1 MISIRRILSEKLM
14 SLNAKAK
21 SGWLRRHGVRQR
33 EGLHQKLGM
42 RPPFLKNLYRIFS
55 KFSSNAQWAV
65 KSSAGSLDFDLEFHH
80 DGITVTFGDISEIC
94 NILFKQLEERFERLF
109 SNLSVNYADE
119 DCGPYSLNSSLFVA
133 VEVVSLLF
141 RCCLML
147 LTLLAAKQNLVLDKG
162 LVLLKIVRNLSS
174 LDLAENTVGSAFVF
188 EKSFFR
194 KCEPGENGFSTTSV
208 EGFTASLQLLRP
220 TNPLLYFI
228 SVMLEVFVD
237 ELLTHKQLRGH
248 FQIINSF
255 ASTNETLFSRHSGQ
269 DDLWIVIAVL
279 CNHFILSFSD
289 KQASQDCLV
298 RLFSTHS
305 TEHKNPF
312 QNPALSLTASSLLIL
327 SPIML
332 SMPKYMQAHLMSLV
346 SNAIYTKSS
355 RPDRIVTNCFL
366 SIFEKSIDLYLTH
379 ISCLEKNGC
388 PSFPRGLKPSFSYGV
403 DYRPFEFYILP
414 ETKKKIDALI
424 TKLDNTLN
432 VNSDDL
438 SFGMKSDLV
447 SSSLKFVKECLNV
460 YAIPS
465 QDEILSILTCLVLK
479 ASESCDYREV
489 QPIEGTT
496 MQHLYLLASI
506 LKLMGISLLQAI
518 SCLQHNSNNS
528 CGPRTLRDFASCKE
542 YDFVLDTIA
551 CFGDLNMNSPM
562 QQGLMDMM
570 ASQSTRHLQSKMMF
584 LHFVGLMSLSFAR
597 GLDCWVKACLLVIL
611 ALLNLF
617 AFEEGGLD
625 EFQSIIDSNE
635 KHFSSELSFLRL
647 QEAVA
652 GQSSSLVVASKFQKV
667 RSLFS
672 RFFCRVIQN
681 KVRENEAQ
689 SLRTLASAAS
699 DMGADTG
706 LEEEEEEEE
715 EEETEE
721 TSNGEIFL
729 ECMLKMGNNI
739 SDIDDLVD
747 FVECKQGKDYP
758 SWLKNR
764 QSKTCAYDACSLD
777 EDVAFHQHQHVDA
790 NASMQLP
797 TSNWEREVLEL
808 FSSNLRRRQPP
819 LPRLFLCSETKMAA
833 KAVNVGQINPVEAF
847 EQGASE
853 EDKMKVRKYL
863 RGKATDLGRLQDKK
877 LRGQLAVKEALY
889 GKSAL
894 TAAKAEKWLMP
905 SEGGY
910 LEAEGIEKTW
920 RIKQEAI
927 GSEVDILSR
936 RKQFDIILPDLG
948 PYTLDFSLSGRY
960 MVAGGRKGH
969 LALLDMKN
977 MDLIKEFQVRETV
990 RDVVFLHD
998 QKLFAAAQKKYVYM
1012 YNESGVEMHCM
1023 KEHGPALHL
1032 QFLHKHFLL
1041 TSINK
1046 FGHLHFQDITTGQMV
1061 GNFKTGLGRP
1071 GAMRANP
1078 FNNVTAVA
1086 HSRGT
1091 VTMWKPTSAAPLI
1104 KMLCHPGP
1112 ITALAFHPSGHL
1124 MATAGMDRK
1133 IKLWDLRKYETLQTV
1148 SGHASSLDFSQ
1159 KGLLAS
1165 SSGSFVQILG
1175 NFSGGPNEYT
1185 RYMGHSM
1192 AKGYQI
1198 GKVSFRPYED
1208 VLAIGHSMG
1217 WSSIL
1222 VPGSGEPNFDTWV
1235 ANPFETR
1242 KQRREK
1248 EVRALLDKLPP
1259 ETIMLDPS
1267 RIGSVRER
1275 RREKVSREEREA
1287 EREAAVEEAKRVR
1300 IKKKTKGRSKPSK
1313 VAKKKKEAVV
1323 KAKKGFVED
1332 EVSKE
1337 KEKKKRKRDDNEH
1350 GENQLLPKSL
1360 QRFAKKVP
1368 SV

>member
-1 MISIRRILSEKLM
+1 MVSTRESRGKKRAQTQNPNGGFFPHDLRNLQILFPLIESPE
-14 SLNAKAK
+14 
-21 SGWLRRHGVRQR
+21 
-33 EGLHQKLGM
+33 GM
-42 RPPFLKNLYRIFS
+42 RPPFLKDLYRIFA

-65 KSSAGSLDFDLEFHH
+65 KSSAGSLDFDLEFRH
-80 DGITVTFGDISEIC
+80 DGITVTFGDISEIS

-109 SNLSVNYADE
+109 SDLSVSYADE
-119 DCGPYSLNSSLFVA
+119 DCGPYSLNSSLFEA

-162 LVLLKIVRNLSS
+162 LVLLKIVRQLSL
-174 LDLAENTVGSAFVF
+174 LDLAGKTVGSPFVF

-194 KCEPGENGFSTTSV
+194 KCEPGENGFSTASV
-208 EGFTASLQLLRP
+208 EGFTASLQLLGP

-228 SVMLEVFVD
+228 SLMLEVFVD

-248 FQIINSF
+248 FQIINFF

-269 DDLWIVIAVL
+269 DDIGIVIAVL

-289 KQASQDCLV
+289 KQAFQDCLI

-305 TEHKNPF
+305 TELKHPF

-327 SPIML
+327 SPVML
-332 SMPKYMQAHLMSLV
+332 SMPKYMQAHLISLV

-355 RPDRIVTNCFL
+355 RPDRIVRNCFL
-366 SIFEKSIDLYLTH
+366 SILEKSIDLYLAH
-379 ISCLEKNGC
+379 ISCLEKDGY
-388 PSFPRGLKPSFSYGV
+388 PSFPRGFKPSFSYGV
-403 DYRPFEFYILP
+403 VYRPFEFYILP

-424 TKLDNTLN
+424 TKLDNSIN
-432 VNSDDL
+432 ANSDDL

-479 ASESCDYREV
+479 ASESCDYRKV

-496 MQHLYLLASI
+496 MQHLYLIASI

-518 SCLQHNSNNS
+518 SCLRHNSNNS

-542 YDFVLDTIA
+542 YDFILDTIA

-562 QQGLMDMM
+562 QQDLMDMM
-570 ASQSTRHLQSKMMF
+570 AGQSTRHLQSKMMF
-584 LHFVGLMSLSFAR
+584 LHFVGLMSLSFVQ

-617 AFEEGGLD
+617 AFEEGDLD
-625 EFQSIIDSNE
+625 EFQSIIDSNA
-635 KHFSSELSFLRL
+635 KRFSSELSFLRL

-652 GQSSSLVVASKFQKV
+652 GQSSSLVVASKFQKI

-672 RFFCRVIQN
+672 RVIQN
-681 KVRENEAQ
+681 KVSETEAQ
-689 SLRTLASAAS
+689 SLRTLASAES
-699 DMGADTG
+699 DMEADAG
-706 LEEEEEEEE
+706 LE

-729 ECMLKMGNNI
+729 ECMLKMGNDI
-739 SDIDDLVD
+739 SDIDDL
-747 FVECKQGKDYP
+747 
-758 SWLKNR
+758 SSSHL
-764 QSKTCAYDACSLD
+764 
-777 EDVAFHQHQHVDA
+777 
-790 NASMQLP
+790 
-797 TSNWEREVLEL
+797 TSAGDNHLC
-808 FSSNLRRRQPP
+808 RR
-819 LPRLFLCSETKMAA
+819 LLLNSETKMAA

-847 EQGASE
+847 EKVASE
-853 EDKMKVRKYL
+853 EDKMKVKKYL

-910 LEAEGIEKTW
+910 LEPEGIEKTW

-936 RKQFDIILPDLG
+936 RKQFDIVLPDLG

-1078 FNNVTAVA
+1078 FNNVTSVA
-1086 HSRGT
+1086 HSGGT

-1148 SGHASSLDFSQ
+1148 RGHATSLDFSQ

-1165 SSGSFVQILG
+1165 STGSFVQILG
-1175 NFSGGPNEYT
+1175 NFSGGPHEYT
-1185 RYMGHSM
+1185 RYMSHSM

-1267 RIGSVRER
+1267 RIGLVRER
-1275 RREKVSREEREA
+1275 MREKVSREEREA

-1323 KAKKGFVED
+1323 KAKKGFVETQGKD

-1337 KEKKKRKRDDNEH
+1337 KKRKRDDNEH
-1350 GENQLLPKSL
+1350 GENQSLPKSL
-1360 QRFAKKVP
+1360 QRFAKKIV
-1368 SV
+1368 